1 MANKDLMQ
9 LTHGE
14 LWETKDHD
22 LLDIVF
28 NYVTD
33 KIKDEEF
40 GKRIQ
45 QIRNRVIN
53 AADHR
58 SITIVWCVDDVLAY
72 AKDEGLDV
80 GKTITEDDAEYILH
94 RLEDNHDC
102 NLGIT
107 WETISDYLQEHEEEY
122 LKDIPDEDL
131 PLHLSTQWAYYEDE
145 YKERLKKA
153 HPNLVME
160 NA

>member
-1 MANKDLMQ
+1 MQ

-14 LWETKDHD
+14 LFKTKDHD
-22 LLDIVF
+22 LLDIVL

-45 QIRNRVIN
+45 KIRNRVIN
-53 AADHR
+53 AADPR
-58 SITIVWCVDDVLAY
+58 SITIVWCVDDILEHAES
-72 AKDEGLDV
+72 EGMDV

-94 RLEDNHDC
+94 RLEHHNDAEY
-102 NLGIT
+102 GIT
-107 WETISDYLQEHEEEY
+107 WDTIGEYLQEHEEEY

-131 PLHLSTQWAYYEDE
+131 PLYLSTKWAYYEDE
-145 YKERLKKA
+145 YKERLKKT
-153 HPNLVME
+153 HPNLIME